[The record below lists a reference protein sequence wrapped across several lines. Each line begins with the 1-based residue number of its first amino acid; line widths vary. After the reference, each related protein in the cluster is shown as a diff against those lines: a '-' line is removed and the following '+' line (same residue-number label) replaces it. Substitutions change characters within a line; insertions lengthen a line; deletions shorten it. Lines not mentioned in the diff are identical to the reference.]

1 MDGVSTG
8 SSDYW
13 KCSLVST
20 GTCSAVLAPITRCP
34 SRVPLST
41 VALGIVAFPK
51 QGLVTIFGCGLSG
64 SRIAGLMSKCFKR
77 LAKPDNKIIR
87 FSAPRT
93 ASP

>member
-1 MDGVSTG
+1 VFI
-8 SSDYW
+8 
-13 KCSLVST
+13 SLYGNLCERRPSPHHQV
-20 GTCSAVLAPITRCP
+20 P

-64 SRIAGLMSKCFKR
+64 SRIAGLMFKCFKR

-87 FSAPRT
+87 FCAPRT